1 MSTTSNYFGGFLMGL
16 CTLTLGFSGGV
27 QLGQYLSQPT
37 AVYEK
42 KIEGDN
48 REFLVV
54 DESRN
59 LIRVPFVRP
68 AGSDGPFLRLD
79 SIAQDESVDSQDKNK
94 QLIDKLKL
102 K

>member
-1 MSTTSNYFGGFLMGL
+1 MSTVNYALGVVIGL
-16 CTLTLGFSGGV
+16 SLGIAGGV
-27 QLGQYLSQPT
+27 ELGQYLCQPT

-59 LIRVPFVRP
+59 CIRVPFVRP
-68 AGSDGPFLRLD
+68 AGSAGPFLRLD
-79 SIAQDESVDSQDKNK
+79 SIEQEESVDSQAKNK
-94 QLIDKLKL
+94 QLIERLKS